1 MGSAAQLAKRALV
14 KLLLS
19 LAAILEIH
27 LVINRDSPEADIR
40 GAYAEVYKRAARV
53 RARKEDAVQMAYT
66 ARVRGV
72 IRSAAAQEVAKRI
85 GKGYMKTCKEV
96 MAKKGAASSGEATN
110 VISARALCPVFL
122 MFHACKITRSADHAG
137 A

>member
-1 MGSAAQLAKRALV
+1 M
-14 KLLLS
+14 
-19 LAAILEIH
+19 
-27 LVINRDSPEADIR
+27 
-40 GAYAEVYKRAARV
+40 YKRAAQV